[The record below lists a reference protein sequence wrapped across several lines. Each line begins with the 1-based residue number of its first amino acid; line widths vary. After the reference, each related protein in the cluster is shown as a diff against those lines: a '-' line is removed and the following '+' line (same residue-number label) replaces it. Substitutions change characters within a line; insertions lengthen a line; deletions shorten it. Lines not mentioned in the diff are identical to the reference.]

1 MNKITKVVWIIGVV
15 LIATFSF
22 FCLQPNI
29 KNPTY
34 ESIDLNSFAQEL
46 YSEANEIFN
55 NITPIQFNTRED
67 SIAQDLKKDKWYLLS
82 YSNRK
87 LTYWNSNKLSFDSSI
102 FSQQKFPIRYTF
114 GDDIY
119 LVFKQ
124 RNSFLAYRIVNGG
137 EICPRL
143 INYNIAFKNKI
154 INTSL
159 VKETTSDLFI
169 LAKQK
174 NTHKNQIFIFTII
187 LILLF
192 LGLFFYHLKQKQ
204 FGMYATTLCVLFI
217 NFLLFIALHL
227 PFKDYFFIS
236 INSYDV
242 LTNDQLL
249 FIIFIHLITVTLV
262 TLSIINVINNIHKP
276 LTKPIIISILL
287 FNLDFIITLC
297 VNVVTH
303 AHISLDFNRLIDLNI
318 ASYIL
323 LLFICISFILYWIVC
338 YSSQFKLNS
347 KSIKPLIYFVIG
359 AGIFV
364 LFQYLDANR
373 DLLELA
379 RIPLFLLAFIIAN
392 TYIKSFKRLV
402 YVNFS
407 ITAILITGILYY
419 AQNNRDSIY
428 LQQYAS
434 KLISHKD
441 EETIDRLVNI
451 ENQLALEF
459 LTPENNDNFNQRK
472 DEIEGRIKQLYF
484 SNYLEKYELKII
496 SFGADGRNIN
506 QNKQYTQHYLDS
518 IYNHSTQRTNSA
530 YFYELDIPTNRN
542 GYIAK
547 YENCTVEGHFGSTYI
562 LLQPRIIQ
570 SDFLYPEAFKN
581 QRNPIAYDL
590 NQYSYGIYAEGYLI
604 SQLGEFPYKLNALP
618 KESPIHLLLGGTKHT
633 YISINEYEI
642 ILTTPVHPFRD
653 ILTIFTFVL
662 IVIILSGILCSFVFL
677 IFSESKNSITY
688 LFLPNLSKYLSSRI
702 QVSITTILIF
712 GLLLSVYTIVHF
724 ESLNYNNALEDQLL
738 NKVKNIS
745 SRLQNRVNLAEKL
758 SNEEERMLILN
769 EESTTYQVD
778 INLFNNNGLLLGS
791 SKPYITDNEILGT
804 QMNPKAFIKLKIDEN
819 SQLLLQEELE
829 GSDYLSAYVPLF
841 GDNSSVIGYVNTP
854 LFSKNELLN
863 KQLSDLIIN
872 IINVYFLLLIVGGL
886 IAYFVSKEISKPIEY
901 IRSKIAKTALKGS
914 NELIKYHRD
923 DEIGQ
928 LVKQYNTMAIELQ
941 ESVEQIANA
950 EREVAWKEMA
960 KQVAHEIKNPLTP
973 MKLGIQ
979 HLKRSIGHKSP
990 EELEELI
997 QKTSNILLKQIDSL
1011 SIMAEQFSTFAQM
1024 PQDQFVLFDLSAL
1037 TSEVIEL
1044 HQQDESIKITSSIQ
1058 QNIQVWSDSE
1068 QIRRVLINLITNAV
1082 QAIPKDKDGII
1093 EITLSEDYETICL
1106 DVSDNGTGIHPE
1118 NYSKIFTPKF
1128 STKNSGMGLG
1138 LALSK
1143 KIIENSKGD
1152 IQFTSIVDKGT
1163 RFRVTLPKP
1172 DHENI

>member
-1 MNKITKVVWIIGVV
+1 
-15 LIATFSF
+15 
-22 FCLQPNI
+22 
-29 KNPTY
+29 
-34 ESIDLNSFAQEL
+34 
-46 YSEANEIFN
+46 
-55 NITPIQFNTRED
+55 
-67 SIAQDLKKDKWYLLS
+67 
-82 YSNRK
+82 
-87 LTYWNSNKLSFDSSI
+87 
-102 FSQQKFPIRYTF
+102 
-114 GDDIY
+114 
-119 LVFKQ
+119 
-124 RNSFLAYRIVNGG
+124 
-137 EICPRL
+137 
-143 INYNIAFKNKI
+143 
-154 INTSL
+154 
-159 VKETTSDLFI
+159 
-169 LAKQK
+169 
-174 NTHKNQIFIFTII
+174 
-187 LILLF
+187 
-192 LGLFFYHLKQKQ
+192 
-204 FGMYATTLCVLFI
+204 
-217 NFLLFIALHL
+217 
-227 PFKDYFFIS
+227 
-236 INSYDV
+236 
-242 LTNDQLL
+242 
-249 FIIFIHLITVTLV
+249 
-262 TLSIINVINNIHKP
+262 
-276 LTKPIIISILL
+276 
-287 FNLDFIITLC
+287 
-297 VNVVTH
+297 
-303 AHISLDFNRLIDLNI
+303 
-318 ASYIL
+318 
-323 LLFICISFILYWIVC
+323 
-338 YSSQFKLNS
+338 
-347 KSIKPLIYFVIG
+347 
-359 AGIFV
+359 
-364 LFQYLDANR
+364 
-373 DLLELA
+373 
-379 RIPLFLLAFIIAN
+379 
-392 TYIKSFKRLV
+392 
-402 YVNFS
+402 
-407 ITAILITGILYY
+407 
-419 AQNNRDSIY
+419 
-428 LQQYAS
+428 
-434 KLISHKD
+434 
-441 EETIDRLVNI
+441 
-451 ENQLALEF
+451 
-459 LTPENNDNFNQRK
+459 
-472 DEIEGRIKQLYF
+472 
-484 SNYLEKYELKII
+484 
-496 SFGADGRNIN
+496 
-506 QNKQYTQHYLDS
+506 
-518 IYNHSTQRTNSA
+518 
-530 YFYELDIPTNRN
+530 
-542 GYIAK
+542 
-547 YENCTVEGHFGSTYI
+547 
-562 LLQPRIIQ
+562 
-570 SDFLYPEAFKN
+570 
-581 QRNPIAYDL
+581 
-590 NQYSYGIYAEGYLI
+590 
-604 SQLGEFPYKLNALP
+604 
-618 KESPIHLLLGGTKHT
+618 
-633 YISINEYEI
+633 
-642 ILTTPVHPFRD
+642 
-653 ILTIFTFVL
+653 
-662 IVIILSGILCSFVFL
+662 
-677 IFSESKNSITY
+677 
-688 LFLPNLSKYLSSRI
+688 
-702 QVSITTILIF
+702 
-712 GLLLSVYTIVHF
+712 
-724 ESLNYNNALEDQLL
+724 
-738 NKVKNIS
+738 
-745 SRLQNRVNLAEKL
+745 
-758 SNEEERMLILN
+758 
-769 EESTTYQVD
+769 
-778 INLFNNNGLLLGS
+778 LLLGS

-1024 PQDQFVLFDLSAL
+1024 PQDQFVLFDLSSL